1 MRDYRDLTIKAR
13 VTNKQIKVET
23 VVLDTGM
30 NAEEFRSFM
39 EDLAE
44 AIRIAD
50 DKVYAEYE
58 EAKAEVEKAD
68 TKEALH
74 DAQWKMD
81 RAYEKWDKF
90 SNLWHKALDLSDFG
104 KEDENEEG
112 GSEE

>member
-1 MRDYRDLTIKAR
+1 MEDYRNLTIKAKIM
-13 VTNKQIKVET
+13 NKQIKVET
-23 VVLDTGM
+23 VVLDTEM
-30 NAEEFRSFM
+30 TPEEFREFM

-50 DKVYAEYE
+50 NKVYAEYE

-81 RAYEKWDKF
+81 RAYKKWDKF

-104 KEDENEEG
+104 KEDDETEG
-112 GSEE
+112 GEND